1 MKKVVVAMSGGVDS
15 SVAALLLK
23 QRGYDVIGITMRL
36 WPKELCGS
44 HGAKSCC
51 SLESIEDARAVA
63 NQLGIPYYVLNV
75 EDNFSRDVIDYFC
88 DEYSKGRTPNPCIA
102 CNQKIKFGTLLL
114 KAKSLGADYVATG
127 HYASVDYDSKNGR
140 YFIKEGKDKT
150 KDQSYV
156 LFNLSQEQLR
166 NTLLPLG
173 EYTKSEVRQIA
184 RSNDLKVSEKPE
196 SQEICFV
203 LDGDYRDFIK
213 DKSRPFMEGRD
224 KISGISPGKIVDVE
238 AKVLGEHKG
247 VAFYTVGQRKGLGI
261 AAGRPLYVIQIDA
274 EKNSIMVGDEED
286 VKGKELFASSVSLMA
301 SKGMDGCVRAQ
312 AKIRYNHK
320 RADCQVILLP
330 EDKIK
335 VIFDEPQH
343 AITPGQAVVFYED
356 EKVLGGGW
364 ID

>member
-1 MKKVVVAMSGGVDS
+1 MRKVVVAMSGGVDS

-23 QRGYDVIGITMRL
+23 QGGYDVIGITMRL
-36 WPKELCGS
+36 WPKELCGL
-44 HGAKSCC
+44 HGNKSCC

-63 NQLGIPYYVLNV
+63 NQLGIAYYVLNV
-75 EDNFSRDVIDYFC
+75 EDDFSRDVIDYFC
-88 DEYSKGRTPNPCIA
+88 AEYSKGRTPNPCIA
-102 CNQKIKFGTLLL
+102 CNQKIKFGSLLA
-114 KAKSLGADYVATG
+114 KAKSLGADCVATG
-127 HYASVDYDSKNGR
+127 HYASLDYDSKSGR
-140 YFIKEGKDKT
+140 YFIKGGKDKT

-173 EYTKSEVRQIA
+173 EYAKSEVRQIA
-184 RSNDLKVSEKPE
+184 RTNDLKVSEKPE

-213 DKSRPFMEGRD
+213 DK
-224 KISGISPGKIVDVE
+224 ISGISPGKIVD
-238 AKVLGEHKG
+238 AKGKDLGEHKG

-286 VKGKELFASSVSLMA
+286 VKGKDLFASNVSFMA
-301 SKGMDGCVRAQ
+301 ITGIDGSIRAQ
-312 AKIRYNHK
+312 AQIRYNHK
-320 RADCQVILLP
+320 KANCQIISLSEGKV
-330 EDKIK
+330 K

-364 ID
+364 IS

>member
-1 MKKVVVAMSGGVDS
+1 MRKVVVAMSGGVDS

-23 QRGYDVIGITMRL
+23 EQGYDVVGITLRL

-44 HGAKSCC
+44 HNERSCC

-63 NQLGIPYYVLNV
+63 NQLGIPYYVLNA
-75 EDNFSRDVIDYFC
+75 EDDFSRDVIDYFC
-88 DEYSKGRTPNPCIA
+88 AEYSKGRTPNPCIA
-102 CNQKIKFGTLLL
+102 CNQKIKFGTLLA
-114 KAKSLGADYVATG
+114 KAKSLGADYIATG
-127 HYASVDYDSKNGR
+127 HYAQVDYDPKSGC

-156 LFNLSQEQLR
+156 LFNLSQEQLK

-173 EYTKSEVRQIA
+173 EYAKSEVREIA
-184 RSNDLKVSEKPE
+184 RSNYLRVSEKPD

-203 LDGDYRDFIK
+203 LNGDYRDFIK
-213 DKSRPFMEGRD
+213 E
-224 KISGISPGKIVDVE
+224 KIGSITPGKIVDAE
-238 AKVLGEHKG
+238 GRNLGEHKG

-261 AAGRPLYVIQIDA
+261 ATGRPLYVIQIDA
-274 EKNSIMVGDEED
+274 EKNSIILGDGED
-286 VKGKELFASSVSLMA
+286 VKRRELFASGVSWMA
-301 SKGMDGCVRAQ
+301 ISGIDEYVRAQ

-320 RADCQVILLP
+320 KANCQIIPLF
-330 EDKIK
+330 EDKVK
-335 VIFDEPQH
+335 AIFDEPQH
-343 AITPGQAVVFYED
+343 AITPGQAVVFYLG